1 MTAAPRLGSKRRH
14 IRCHNEVTARVA
26 LCRMIVVI
34 VGGVV
39 MSGSAAQVQAQAQ
52 AQAQALTPDPGAWRP
67 LAYANLQRPVPRDA
81 TYFDIWKDAIDA
93 NNRAYRTRGD
103 RRFSH
108 ANAPASEA
116 HFVIWS
122 AKRSVVLSVLDTAL
136 GCSEKA
142 RIAGAVVK
150 LCPMRIAVY
159 DGLRVR
165 TLDAGRGC
173 FIELAFG
180 GTLDPSRGADYGAY
194 DVASRTL
201 KIGAIVNHRAFDGCS
216 FNIPLLRE

>member
-1 MTAAPRLGSKRRH
+1 MTEAARMGLKRRYV
-14 IRCHNEVTARVA
+14 RSRNDATTRAA

-39 MSGSAAQVQAQAQ
+39 TSGSAAE
-52 AQAQALTPDPGAWRP
+52 AQALTPDPGAWRP

-93 NNRAYRTRGD
+93 NNRAYQRGD
-103 RRFSH
+103 RRFSG
-108 ANAPASEA
+108 ANAPATEA
-116 HFVIWS
+116 HFVVWS

-136 GCSEKA
+136 GCSGKA
-142 RIAGAVVK
+142 ANASAHAVVK

-159 DGLRVR
+159 DGLNVR

-173 FIELAFG
+173 FIEPAFG
-180 GTLDPSRGADYGAY
+180 GTLDPSRAAGYGAY

-201 KIGAIVNHRAFDGCS
+201 KIGAIVDHRAFDGCS
-216 FNIPLLRE
+216 FNIPLPRE

>member
-1 MTAAPRLGSKRRH
+1 MTAAARVGLKRRYV
-14 IRCHNEVTARVA
+14 RCRNDATARVA
-26 LCRMIVVI
+26 RCRMIVVI

-39 MSGSAAQVQAQAQ
+39 MSGSAAQ

-81 TYFDIWKDAIDA
+81 TYCDIWKDAIDA

-122 AKRSVVLSVLDTAL
+122 AKRSVVVSVLDTAL

-150 LCPMRIAVY
+150 LCPMRIAIY
-159 DGLRVR
+159 DGLNVR

-173 FIELAFG
+173 FIEPALGA
-180 GTLDPSRGADYGAY
+180 TRDPARAADYGAY

-201 KIGAIVNHRAFDGCS
+201 KIGAIVEHRAYDGCS

>member
-1 MTAAPRLGSKRRH
+1 MTAAARVGLKRRYV
-14 IRCHNEVTARVA
+14 RCRNDATARVS

-34 VGGVV
+34 VGVV
-39 MSGSAAQVQAQAQ
+39 VSGPAAE
-52 AQAQALTPDPGAWRP
+52 AQALTPDPGAWRP
-67 LAYANLQRPVPRDA
+67 LAHANLQKPAARDA

-103 RRFSH
+103 RRVSH

-136 GCSEKA
+136 GCSEKV

-159 DGLRVR
+159 DGLNVR
-165 TLDAGRGC
+165 TLDAGHGC
-173 FIELAFG
+173 FIEPAFG
-180 GTLDPSRGADYGAY
+180 GTLDPSRAAGYGAY
-194 DVASRTL
+194 DVTSRTL
-201 KIGAIVNHRAFDGCS
+201 KIGAIVDHRAFDGCS
-216 FNIPLLRE
+216 FNIPLPRE